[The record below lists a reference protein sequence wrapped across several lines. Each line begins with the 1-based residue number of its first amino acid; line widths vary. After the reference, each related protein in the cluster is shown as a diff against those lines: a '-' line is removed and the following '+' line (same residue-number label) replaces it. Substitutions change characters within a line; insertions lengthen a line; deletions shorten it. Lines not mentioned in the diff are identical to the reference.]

1 MPNPTT
7 VAAAQLRA
15 ILLVVSLP
23 TPEIPLVV
31 HVAISSRAR
40 DSIRAITR
48 SHRTLGDV
56 VRWGLAVS
64 PARLV
69 ADVIKQDE
77 FTQDVIVPYD
87 DQLFLVYD
95 TT

>member
-1 MPNPTT
+1 MH
-7 VAAAQLRA
+7 AR
-15 ILLVVSLP
+15 
-23 TPEIPLVV
+23 
-31 HVAISSRAR
+31 ISSRER
-40 DSIRAITR
+40 DSIRATTR
-48 SHRTLGDV
+48 SHRTLADV
-56 VRWGLAVS
+56 VRWGLAVT

-87 DQLFLVYD
+87 DRLFLVYD

>member
-1 MPNPTT
+1 
-7 VAAAQLRA
+7 
-15 ILLVVSLP
+15 VSLP

-31 HVAISSRAR
+31 HAAISTRDR

-56 VRWGLAVS
+56 VRWGLAAK
-64 PARLV
+64 PERLV
-69 ADVIKQDE
+69 REVIKQDE
-77 FTQDVIVPYD
+77 LTQDVIIPYD
-87 DQLFLVYD
+87 DDLFLVYD